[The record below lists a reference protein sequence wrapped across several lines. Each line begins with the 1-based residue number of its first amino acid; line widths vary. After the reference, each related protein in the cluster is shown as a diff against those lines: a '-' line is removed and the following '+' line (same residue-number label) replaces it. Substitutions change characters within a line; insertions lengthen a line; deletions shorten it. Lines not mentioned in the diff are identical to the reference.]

1 MTQPTFDFVAALQQ
15 LQSGQP
21 LTGKGG
27 ILTPLI
33 KQLTEAALEA
43 EIEHFLEQ
51 KQDKPNRRNGYGKK
65 TIKAASG
72 SFELH
77 TPRDRNGEF
86 EPQIVKKNQTRLA
99 EEIDD
104 KIISLFALGMSYR
117 DIQNHI
123 ADIYGLEVSDGAI
136 TNITNRLLPELREWQ
151 QRPLDTV
158 YPFVWLDAVHYKIK
172 DEGRYVNKA
181 VYTVLGVDSR
191 GHKELLGLYLSES
204 EGARYW
210 LEVLTDLANRGV
222 KDILI
227 ACVDGLSGFEE
238 AIRTIF
244 PKTEVQL
251 CVIHQ
256 IRNSLR
262 YIASKDQRAFMADL
276 KPVYRASGREAA
288 EAALDEL
295 EDKWGNRYP
304 KVLASWRSKWHLL
317 CAYFRYPEAV
327 RKPIYTTNAVEAV
340 HRQFRKLT
348 KTKGAFA
355 NEAALLKLLYVGIRK
370 ASEKWTMPV
379 QNWGQTLAQ
388 LDIHFEGRLAGIIK
402 L

>member
-1 MTQPTFDFVAALQQ
+1 MNKPEFDFTAALEQ
-15 LQSGQP
+15 LQTGQP
-21 LTGKGG
+21 LIGKDG

-33 KQLTEAALEA
+33 KQLVEAALEA
-43 EIEHFLEQ
+43 EIEHYL
-51 KQDKPNRRNGYGKK
+51 KQEENRSNRRNGYGKK

-72 SFELH
+72 SFELA
-77 TPRDRNGEF
+77 TPRDRQGGF
-86 EPQIVKKNQTRLA
+86 QPQIVKKNQTKLSD
-99 EEIDD
+99 EIDD

-117 DIQNHI
+117 DIQSHI
-123 ADIYGLEVSDGAI
+123 ADIYGLDVSDGAI
-136 TNITNRLLPELREWQ
+136 TNITNRLLPELQEWQ

-172 DEGRYVNKA
+172 EDGRYVNKA
-181 VYTVLGVDSR
+181 VYTVLGLNVE

-210 LEVLTDLANRGV
+210 LEVLTDLVNRGV

-227 ACVDGLSGFEE
+227 ACIDGLTGFEE
-238 AIRTIF
+238 AHGSIF
-244 PKTEVQL
+244 PQTEIQL

-262 YIASKDQRAFMADL
+262 YVASKEQKKFSADL
-276 KPVYRASGREAA
+276 KPIYRAATRDMA
-288 EAALDEL
+288 ETALDAL
-295 EDKWGNRYP
+295 EEKWGRKYP

-317 CAYFRYPEAV
+317 SAYFRYPEAV

-348 KTKGAFA
+348 KTKGAFT

-370 ASEKWTMPV
+370 ASEKWTMPIK
-379 QNWGQTLAQ
+379 NWGQTITQ
-388 LDIHFEGRLAGIIK
+388 LDIYFEGRLDGIIS

>member
-1 MTQPTFDFVAALQQ
+1 MNKPEFDFTAALQQ
-15 LQSGQP
+15 LQTGQP
-21 LTGKGG
+21 LTGKDG

-33 KQLTEAALEA
+33 KQLVEAALEA
-43 EIEHFLEQ
+43 EIEHYL
-51 KQDKPNRRNGYGKK
+51 KQEENRSNRRNGYGKK

-72 SFELH
+72 SFELA
-77 TPRDRNGEF
+77 TLRDRQGGF
-86 EPQIVKKNQTRLA
+86 QPQIVKKNQTKLSD
-99 EEIDD
+99 EIDD
-104 KIISLFALGMSYR
+104 KIISLFTLGMSYR
-117 DIQNHI
+117 DIQSHI
-123 ADIYGLEVSDGAI
+123 ADIYGLDVSDGAI
-136 TNITNRLLPELREWQ
+136 TNITNRLLPELQEWQ

-172 DEGRYVNKA
+172 EDGRYVNKA
-181 VYTVLGVDSR
+181 VYTVLGLNVE

-227 ACVDGLSGFEE
+227 ACIDGLTGFEE
-238 AIRTIF
+238 ALGSIF
-244 PKTEVQL
+244 PQTEIQL

-262 YIASKDQRAFMADL
+262 YVASKEQKKFSADL
-276 KPVYRASGREAA
+276 KPIYRAATRDMA
-288 EAALDEL
+288 ETALDAL
-295 EDKWGNRYP
+295 EEKWGRKYP

-317 CAYFRYPEAV
+317 SAYFRYPEAV

-340 HRQFRKLT
+340 HRQFRKLI
-348 KTKGAFA
+348 KTKGAFT

-370 ASEKWTMPV
+370 ASEKWTMPIK
-379 QNWGQTLAQ
+379 NWGQTITQ
-388 LDIHFEGRLAGIIK
+388 LDIYFEGRLDGIIS